1 MSVIRQP
8 EVLGR
13 TTRRRVVGVAA
24 ALSAAAVETAGVG
37 LWFGLVVGSRTIA
50 AALAGLGV
58 LFCGALLRTG
68 VFGATVTDLET
79 LVEPAR
85 LGAALVLTAGWIVWL
100 FVAELIGGSVGVA
113 VGTAVL
119 AGILT
124 GQFALERRVFRPRA
138 ADGATVVP
146 GLVLAAGASVLLATA
161 WFLDRGLSA
170 PPLSLGFTTIV
181 VELTALHIGLL
192 AFALSG
198 ALAHQRR
205 LQRALDP

>member
-13 TTRRRVVGVAA
+13 TTRRRVVGITA
-24 ALSAAAVETAGVG
+24 ALSAATVETVGVG
-37 LWFGLVVGSRTIA
+37 LWFGLVVGSRTTA
-50 AALAGLGV
+50 TALAGLGA

-79 LVEPAR
+79 LVEPTR

-100 FVAELIGGSVGVA
+100 LVAELIGGSVGIA
-113 VGTAVL
+113 VGTPVL

-138 ADGATVVP
+138 GDGAAVVP
-146 GLVLAAGASVLLATA
+146 GVVLAAGASVLLATA
-161 WFLDRGLSA
+161 WFFDGGLSS
-170 PPLSLGFTTIV
+170 PPLPLGFTTVV
-181 VELTALHIGLL
+181 VELAALHIGLL
-192 AFALSG
+192 VFALSG
-198 ALAHQRR
+198 VLAHQRR

>member
-24 ALSAAAVETAGVG
+24 ALSAGGVETAGVG
-37 LWFGLVVGSRTIA
+37 LWFGLVVGSRTTA

-161 WFLDRGLSA
+161 WFLDGGLSA
-170 PPLSLGFTTIV
+170 PPLSLGFTTVV
-181 VELTALHIGLL
+181 VETAALHIGLL
-192 AFALSG
+192 VFALSD
-198 ALAHQRR
+198 ALAHQYR